1 MKNILTKIS
10 ENSDLEL
17 LNILK
22 SDIQEQHHKVKF
34 KIINMATK
42 VYDNQLL
49 DIIKIDIVLIRS
61 KFCNSNLGLI
71 NAI

>member
-34 KIINMATK
+34 KIINMATN

-49 DIIKIDIVLIRS
+49 DIIKSDIVLIRS

>member
-1 MKNILTKIS
+1 MKNNSIKIAA
-10 ENSDLEL
+10 NFDLEL

-22 SDIQEQHHKVKF
+22 SDIQEQHHKVKS

-49 DIIKIDIVLIRS
+49 DIIKSDLIIIRS
-61 KFCNSNLGLI
+61 KFCNSALV
-71 NAI
+71 